1 MRRLLTLALA
11 AALFTPL
18 CAQQPFDSGLPS
30 LAQGQQDSKER
41 AAEILKKIE
50 QAIQQES
57 ERSRA
62 ELLDLVRQELR
73 GNRSEPKAAD
83 PTPEAKKAPAGST
96 EKAKAVLT
104 TDLLKKHA
112 GYLASDEL
120 EGRCAGYPGCDK
132 AADYIAESF
141 KKPPR
146 RAAMPGLVPEVP
158 LVGRTRRT

>member
-1 MRRLLTLALA
+1 MRRLLTLALVA
-11 AALFTPL
+11 VLFTPV
-18 CAQQPFDSGLPS
+18 A
-30 LAQGQQDSKER
+30 AQQDSKER

-50 QAIQQES
+50 LTIQKES

-73 GNRSEPKAAD
+73 GTKPVDPAQGKPEPKAVD
-83 PTPEAKKAPAGST
+83 PAPKVPALST
-96 EKAKAVLT
+96 EKARAIVT
-104 TDLLKKHA
+104 IDLLKKHA

-141 KKPPR
+141 KKS
-146 RAAMPGLVPEVP
+146 GLKPA
-158 LVGRTRRT
+158 GDNGT